1 MAHLQAA
8 LNSIMLTGQCAM
20 SEAQNKMRQRAF
32 KVRACAVWVSVEMA
46 ASHAVLRQAKHKAKK
61 RASQTQLNVE
71 PPPCSV
77 VHPEPEN
84 EYHSEDSVLGHGAL
98 LCPPLH
104 LGLLQRA

>member
-8 LNSIMLTGQCAM
+8 LNSIMLTGQCTR
-20 SEAQNKMRQRAF
+20 SEAQNKMRQRTF
-32 KVRACAVWVSVEMA
+32 KVRACAVFVEMA

-84 EYHSEDSVLGHGAL
+84 EYHSEDSVLGLGAL

-104 LGLLQRA
+104 PGLLQRA